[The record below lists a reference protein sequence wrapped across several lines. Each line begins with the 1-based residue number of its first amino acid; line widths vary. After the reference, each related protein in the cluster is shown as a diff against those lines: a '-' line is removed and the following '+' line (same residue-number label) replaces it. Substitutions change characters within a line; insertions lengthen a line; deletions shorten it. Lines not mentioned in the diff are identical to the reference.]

1 MKTHLPGHSSK
12 KSAEQKE
19 GPMIPL
25 AAFIIF
31 VSFLNSRAIPQNSLM
46 QHHSFCHR
54 VRWFLTKPVPFSGV
68 ACAVPQTRL
77 CGSTRAEIRAERG
90 REKKIP
96 RWEQKTAAERAEEAA
111 ILVGRSFTFE
121 NELTRSRCLG
131 EDKNEILFLLQI
143 ESWRAEKRVSHARG
157 ALQVFSFPFGF
168 CKKRESELSQEVVCR
183 RRGRLSRSERTT
195 PH

>member
-1 MKTHLPGHSSK
+1 MRGEKTKLSLAPIFLRARITKMKLMKTHLPGHSSK

-90 REKKIP
+90 REKKRIF
-96 RWEQKTAAERAEEAA
+96 RDGNK
-111 ILVGRSFTFE
+111 
-121 NELTRSRCLG
+121 
-131 EDKNEILFLLQI
+131 KLQ
-143 ESWRAEKRVSHARG
+143 
-157 ALQVFSFPFGF
+157 
-168 CKKRESELSQEVVCR
+168 
-183 RRGRLSRSERTT
+183 RRGRRRMLFLSAEALLSRTS
-195 PH
+195 